1 MKAEQSKLANIIKK
15 YENEVFDLYKLKLSD
30 NNKLAVIINNFLDEL
45 GFAKNEENFYSCL
58 MRVLDFNT
66 TLFINTCKKE
76 NIDLNLAK
84 DKIFV
89 IVRNFWQEHQKK
101 LLDEL
106 SYVLDNFYLDLFNL
120 VHKIGLIF
128 NSIQPKW
135 DEVINKNNEFFKS
148 LENPYDFIKNNKLY
162 YLDEKGEIA
171 TRIYALAINLDTKPE
186 LKPYSEYFSDEFRK
200 INEYFNE
207 FFAKNHKNEPYI
219 KYLKAL
225 QNALMSKELSL
236 KPFQDAEIAWMGV
249 KDFIQVGHFLEYYE
263 DAFTHSVALEW
274 DIRID
279 DSYNFNNENFVNK
292 MKTSLNKIY
301 EDSNVKC
308 QSALNLSLANLNKIE
323 LHISKPA
330 IYYGAELNGLFSAQ
344 VVPNDEFVSA
354 NYGKKIFAFLD
365 FVYKKAKSKPKTMLN
380 QKVFSKDYNDYTQSV
395 LDDEFLWKK
404 IYEISTIGHE
414 AGHIFFI
421 DSDTE
426 SLMNKDG
433 VFKNIEEFKASAGG
447 IYDFLNNLDEKYQKP
462 LLANITSRAISLM
475 AYKSTKEIEPYYCEG
490 LIFLEILFKSEVLKL
505 GENTLVEVDLNR
517 FSEFANEF
525 LKVYLNLAK
534 TYLNKEN
541 ANNFLKNYVVLKDL
555 EYISKNENIVKLSD
569 EYRRLYDEYAN
580 VLIKGE

>member
-1 MKAEQSKLANIIKK
+1 MLSEIIKNH
-15 YENEVFDLYKLKLSD
+15 ELNLFNLYNLKNTSEHELS
-30 NNKLAVIINNFLDEL
+30 KIINNALDEL
-45 GFAKNEENFYSCL
+45 GLENNDLNFNSFL
-58 MRVLDFNT
+58 LRIIELNT
-66 TLFINTCKKE
+66 TNYENTCKKNNINLTKAKNLAYKIAKE
-76 NIDLNLAK
+76 FYEKRHLELITNLSPYLDEFYIDLL
-84 DKIFV
+84 
-89 IVRNFWQEHQKK
+89 H
-101 LLDEL
+101 
-106 SYVLDNFYLDLFNL
+106 L

-200 INEYFNE
+200 IDEYFNE

-225 QNALMSKELSL
+225 QNALMSKELNL
-236 KPFQDAEIAWMGV
+236 KPFQNAEIAWMGV

-301 EDSNVKC
+301 EDSNINC
-308 QSALNLSLANLNKIE
+308 ISALNLSLANLNKIE

-447 IYDFLNNLDEKYQKP
+447 IYDFLNNLDEKYKKP

-555 EYISKNENIVKLSD
+555 EYISKNENIVKLGD

>member
-1 MKAEQSKLANIIKK
+1 MLNEIIKNH
-15 YENEVFDLYKLKLSD
+15 ELELFSLYKLKNTSKHELSD
-30 NNKLAVIINNFLDEL
+30 IIKGALDEL
-45 GFAKNEENFYSCL
+45 GLENNDANFNSIL
-58 MRVLDFNT
+58 LRIIELNT
-66 TLFINTCKKE
+66 TNYENTCKKN
-76 NIDLNLAK
+76 NIDLKKAK
-84 DKIFV
+84 TIAYKIV
-89 IVRNFWQEHQKK
+89 K
-101 LLDEL
+101 
-106 SYVLDNFYLDLFNL
+106 NFYELRHKDFINKASKFLDVFYVDLLNL
-120 VHKIGLIF
+120 VHKIGLVL
-128 NSIQPKW
+128 NDIQPKW
-135 DEVINKNNEFFKS
+135 DFAIEKNNEFFKS
-148 LENPYDFIKNNKLY
+148 LENPYQFIKENKLY

-171 TRIYALAINLDTKPE
+171 TRIYAIATNLNKEPK
-186 LKPYSEYFSDEFRK
+186 LQPYCEYFKDEFKK

-207 FFAKNHKNEPYI
+207 FFAKNHKNEAYI

-225 QNALMSKELSL
+225 QNAFMSKELSL
-236 KPFQDAEIAWMGV
+236 KPWQDAEIAWMEV

-279 DSYNFNNENFVNK
+279 DSYDFNNEKFVSN
-292 MKTSLNKIY
+292 MKNSLKTIY
-301 EDSNVKC
+301 DKSSIDC
-308 QSALNLSLANLNKIE
+308 PSALNLSLANLNKIE
-323 LHISKPA
+323 LHISKPV
-330 IYYGAELNGLFSAQ
+330 IYYGALLNGLFSAQ
-344 VVPNDEFVSA
+344 VVPNDEFVSS

-447 IYDFLNNLDEKYQKP
+447 VYDFLNNLDEKYQKA
-462 LLANITSRAISLM
+462 LLSNIVSRSISLLI
-475 AYKSTKEIEPYYCEG
+475 YKSTKEIEPYYCEG
-490 LIFLEILFKSEVLKL
+490 LIFLDILFKSEVVKL
-505 GENTLVEVDLNR
+505 GKNTLVEVDLNR
-517 FSEFANEF
+517 FSEFAKEF
-525 LKVYLNLAK
+525 LKVYEKLAK

-541 ANNFLKNYVVLKDL
+541 ANNFLKDYAVLKDL
-555 EYISKNENIVKLSD
+555 EYISKNENIIKLGI
-569 EYRRLYDEYAN
+569 EYKKLYDEFAN